1 MEIFYKENTGLK
13 NPQDRNLDYFVIEL
27 IGNDHQTNSSGAS
40 IIFYEY
46 LEDAQQQKVAPASRT
61 FLWQPQLD
69 SIVLI
74 QQTLF
79 EKESITST
87 AGDVVSLHD
96 PTEQPN
102 E

>member
-13 NPQDRNLDYFVIEL
+13 NPQERNLDYFVIEL

-46 LEDAQQQKVAPASRT
+46 LEDAQQNKTPPAQRD
-61 FLWQPQLD
+61 FLWTPQLD
-69 SIVLI
+69 SIALI
-74 QQTLF
+74 QQSLF
-79 EKESITST
+79 DKENITST
-87 AGDVVSLHD
+87 VGEILSLHD
-96 PTEQPN
+96 PTQQPN